1 MFEYYSDS
9 FFYFTL
15 ADAKEE
21 SITTNYFE
29 GGGRIDDSKVMKNVS
44 ACDLLRQL
52 KEKVLK
58 DGIQRITVAR
68 NTLWED
74 TVALFKSTRF
84 DPTKSPRVKFED
96 EEGIDA
102 GGLRREYFTLLM
114 KAVTN
119 HPALLE
125 GQENKRAI
133 TYNTSALQS
142 NLYFIAGRMIGCAI
156 MHCDIGVPVFSK
168 SMYYFI
174 SHETVDMTEMPHCAE
189 DIPDCSVVELIRKVR
204 PPTLMTM

>member
-1 MFEYYSDS
+1 
-9 FFYFTL
+9 
-15 ADAKEE
+15 
-21 SITTNYFE
+21 
-29 GGGRIDDSKVMKNVS
+29 
-44 ACDLLRQL
+44 
-52 KEKVLK
+52 
-58 DGIQRITVAR
+58 
-68 NTLWED
+68 
-74 TVALFKSTRF
+74 
-84 DPTKSPRVKFED
+84 
-96 EEGIDA
+96 
-102 GGLRREYFTLLM
+102 M

-174 SHETVDMTEMPHCAE
+174 SHETVDMTEMTHCAE
-189 DIPDCSVVELIRKVR
+189 DSPRLLCCGTDTQGKAAHPDDDVGIFVDFVHDRIF
-204 PPTLMTM
+204 

>member
-1 MFEYYSDS
+1 M
-9 FFYFTL
+9 
-15 ADAKEE
+15 
-21 SITTNYFE
+21 
-29 GGGRIDDSKVMKNVS
+29 
-44 ACDLLRQL
+44 
-52 KEKVLK
+52 
-58 DGIQRITVAR
+58 
-68 NTLWED
+68 WED

-174 SHETVDMTEMPHCAE
+174 SHETVDMTEMPHSAGHPRLLCCGTCVQGKAAH
-189 DIPDCSVVELIRKVR
+189 PDDNVGIFVDFVLNRIFLRHPR
-204 PPTLMTM
+204 QD

>member
-74 TVALFKSTRF
+74 TVALFKSTGF
-84 DPTKSPRVKFED
+84 DPTPRVRFED

-102 GGLRREYFTLLM
+102 GGLRMEYFTLLM
-114 KAVTN
+114 KL
-119 HPALLE
+119 H
-125 GQENKRAI
+125 
-133 TYNTSALQS
+133 
-142 NLYFIAGRMIGCAI
+142 
-156 MHCDIGVPVFSK
+156 
-168 SMYYFI
+168 
-174 SHETVDMTEMPHCAE
+174 
-189 DIPDCSVVELIRKVR
+189 
-204 PPTLMTM
+204 

>member
-1 MFEYYSDS
+1 M
-9 FFYFTL
+9 
-15 ADAKEE
+15 
-21 SITTNYFE
+21 
-29 GGGRIDDSKVMKNVS
+29 
-44 ACDLLRQL
+44 
-52 KEKVLK
+52 
-58 DGIQRITVAR
+58 
-68 NTLWED
+68 WED
-74 TVALFKSTRF
+74 TVALFKSSRF

-96 EEGIDA
+96 EEGIYA

-133 TYNTSALQS
+133 TYNTSAFQS
-142 NLYFIAGRMIGCAI
+142 KAIAGRMIGCAI

-174 SHETVDMTEMPHCAE
+174 SHETVDMTEMTHCAE
-189 DIPDCSVVELIRKVR
+189 GIPDCSVVELIRKVR
-204 PPTLMTM
+204 PPTLMTT

>member
-1 MFEYYSDS
+1 MNVNVQTKTIKVSLMAFFTGFIITFECYSES
-9 FFYFTL
+9 FFNFTL

-29 GGGRIDDSKVMKNVS
+29 GGGRIDDSKVMKKVS
-44 ACDLLRQL
+44 ACDLLRHL

-58 DGIQRITVAR
+58 DGIQWITVAR

-156 MHCDIGVPVFSK
+156 MHCDIGLRCA
-168 SMYYFI
+168 YFLQEYVLLHI
-174 SHETVDMTEMPHCAE
+174 T
-189 DIPDCSVVELIRKVR
+189 
-204 PPTLMTM
+204 

>member
-1 MFEYYSDS
+1 
-9 FFYFTL
+9 
-15 ADAKEE
+15 
-21 SITTNYFE
+21 
-29 GGGRIDDSKVMKNVS
+29 MKNVT

-84 DPTKSPRVKFED
+84 DPTKSPRVNFED

-142 NLYFIAGRMIGCAI
+142 NLYFIAGRRIGCAI